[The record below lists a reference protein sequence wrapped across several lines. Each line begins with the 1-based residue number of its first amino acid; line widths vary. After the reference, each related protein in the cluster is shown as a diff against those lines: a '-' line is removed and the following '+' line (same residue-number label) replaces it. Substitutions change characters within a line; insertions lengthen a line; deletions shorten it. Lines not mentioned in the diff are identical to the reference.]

1 MSSKPSKPKAT
12 PEEKAMREE
21 ASRMW
26 TDVKERFWPIDEK
39 LTQRSMDVSR
49 GRVSREESAMGAI
62 PTTFNPMAPGVGQ
75 NLGAANSMASRIA
88 GLRNNEQD
96 RLQGGTLNTLSIGR
110 EIEGSALR
118 DTSAAAGLATND
130 MLSRYNAKQAVNSGI
145 RQGVAQIGST
155 AATAAMMGGGAAPI
169 GLQQA
174 TPYQYQGGPV
184 MEGAYM
190 TRPNGR

>member
-1 MSSKPSKPKAT
+1 
-12 PEEKAMREE
+12 MREE

-39 LTQRSMDVSR
+39 LTQRSMDVTR